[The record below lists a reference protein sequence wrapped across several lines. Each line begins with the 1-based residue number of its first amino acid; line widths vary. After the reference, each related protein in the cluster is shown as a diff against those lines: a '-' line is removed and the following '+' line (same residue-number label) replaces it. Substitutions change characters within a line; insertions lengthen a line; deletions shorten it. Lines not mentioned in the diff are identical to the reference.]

1 MVAEIMPVMGP
12 VSGVIPAEPVSMIT
26 APELETPLPTAPPAK
41 PSIGPLAP
49 GLPLSGNPPRL
60 VVVRGVKTSAEYSLM
75 EGPNFIGRFDEMP
88 VDIDLSDQEPSD
100 KIWTSR
106 QHACVTWDKGGLN
119 IEDLN
124 SANGTY
130 INRNKIGGDERSA
143 LQRRLHPGRR
153 RAVPGGA
160 AA

>member
-1 MVAEIMPVMGP
+1 
-12 VSGVIPAEPVSMIT
+12 MIT
-26 APELETPLPTAPPAK
+26 APELEARAPPAK
-41 PSIGPLAP
+41 PGIGPLAL
-49 GLPLSGNPPRL
+49 GLPLSEPPPRL

-106 QHACVTWDKGGLN
+106 QHACVTWDKGGVN

-130 INRNKIGGDERSA
+130 INRNKIGGGEKKA
-143 LQRRLHPGRR
+143 LRNGDYIQVG
-153 RAVPGGA
+153 AVLFQVKM
-160 AA
+160 